1 VFFGDVRR
9 QVLQENARLRVEV
22 LHGVGD
28 DSLDVYSLNLG
39 LIKSL
44 GSFDHYT
51 RKRVSSW
58 RIYGA
63 IVTNLYF
70 CPLASNLIVLGLLK

>member
-1 VFFGDVRR
+1 MFFGDVRR

-44 GSFDHYT
+44 GSFDQG
-51 RKRVSSW
+51 SS
-58 RIYGA
+58 
-63 IVTNLYF
+63 
-70 CPLASNLIVLGLLK
+70 ASEEDLNMFFGVDDVVGLDLLLF